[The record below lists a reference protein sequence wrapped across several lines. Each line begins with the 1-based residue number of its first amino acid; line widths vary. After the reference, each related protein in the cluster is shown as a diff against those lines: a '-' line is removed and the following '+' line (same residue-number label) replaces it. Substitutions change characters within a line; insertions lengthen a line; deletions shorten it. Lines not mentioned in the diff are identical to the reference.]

1 MSVLRQRLWANNYRC
16 VAYAT
21 MRCRLQQLTEF
32 DCFVKSFAYLAARLP
47 RSDLIEP
54 FLDEAIVEPLEH
66 VQKQFE
72 IMKKSKELL
81 TSGDAVEL
89 NEDAFMAGMKMA
101 TGKPPEA
108 DIPAKDVSLSEA
120 HPDVYPCLLAMCGSG
135 FAFYKVMLYIF
146 IIATVIIISTVMNST
161 RNGQS
166 TFYAIVGIYT
176 VSKKKS

>member
-1 MSVLRQRLWANNYRC
+1 MTGKHNALCFLLWGRIKTVRNRLKGKCDDEYGRRMVVSVLRQRIWANSYRC
-16 VAYAT
+16 VAYGT

-54 FLDEAIVEPLEH
+54 FLDEAIVEPLDQ

-72 IMKKSKELL
+72 IMKKAKELQM
-81 TSGDAVEL
+81 SDATFGVTD
-89 NEDAFMAGMKMA
+89 DAFMAGMKMA

-108 DIPAKDVSLSEA
+108 DLPAKDVPLSEG

-135 FAFYKVMLYIF
+135 FAFYKVML
-146 IIATVIIISTVMNST
+146 
-161 RNGQS
+161 
-166 TFYAIVGIYT
+166 
-176 VSKKKS
+176 